1 MSDESNKALHQMCKY
16 LCEGL
21 PHIDDFDVLAKKLTS
36 DDESI
41 YGVILRRHEQYFG
54 AGLGMLDY
62 AQDIRRIRRLREMTA
77 ERGAK

>member
-21 PHIDDFDVLAKKLTS
+21 PHIDDF
-36 DDESI
+36 E
-41 YGVILRRHEQYFG
+41 
-54 AGLGMLDY
+54 
-62 AQDIRRIRRLREMTA
+62 REMTA